1 MSKNGQL
8 TFLRII
14 ELSNGEGEKEKG
26 FLEALSK
33 LNNLITKFSV
43 N

>member
-14 ELSNGEGEKEKG
+14 ELSNGDGERENG
-26 FLEALSK
+26 FFEALRK
-33 LNNLITKFSV
+33 LNNL
-43 N
+43 NNY

>member
-14 ELSNGEGEKEKG
+14 ELSKGEGEREKG

-33 LNNLITKFSV
+33 LNNL
-43 N
+43 NNY

>member
-14 ELSNGEGEKEKG
+14 ELSNGEGERKKG
-26 FLEALSK
+26 FLKALPK
-33 LNNLITKFSV
+33 LNNL
-43 N
+43 NNY

>member
-14 ELSNGEGEKEKG
+14 ELSNGEGEREKG
-26 FLEALSK
+26 FLKALPK
-33 LNNLITKFSV
+33 LNNLS
-43 N
+43 NY